1 MHHSERN
8 GLEENRESFREAKN
22 KSIFEAEVDKK
33 RAQVTEKKAEKA
45 EKRELR
51 EHK

>member
-22 KSIFEAEVDKK
+22 KTVFEAEIDKK
-33 RAQVTEKKAEKA
+33 REQVEEKKAEKA
-45 EKRELR
+45 EKRALR

>member
-22 KSIFEAEVDKK
+22 KTVFEAEIDKK
-33 RAQVTEKKAEKA
+33 REQVEEKKRRKQKKEP
-45 EKRELR
+45 
-51 EHK
+51 